1 MAGYANVAR
10 RTGRGMPL
18 LERSPLKLSERDVI
32 SGEIDKGFTDR
43 TEASDD

>member
-1 MAGYANVAR
+1 
-10 RTGRGMPL
+10 MPL
-18 LERSPLKLSERDVI
+18 LHRSSLSLAQRDVI